1 MLNSSQFHDA
11 ANRIAG
17 YDNVSQMKKTQIT
30 ILLPLLLG
38 LVCLPSNAQES
49 TSPVAE
55 DLDLPAEVIVPA
67 DEFDRGTPQRSGY
80 GFMRTVDKGDYETAA
95 QYLDLRNLRGT
106 ASELT
111 GAQLARRFFVIIK
124 RADWVDVSELVDDP
138 AGRANDNLPAYR
150 DSLGIIE
157 HNGKET
163 RLYMQKVPR
172 GDGVSIWK
180 VSNATVSLIP
190 KLYETY
196 GYPEI
201 IEELR
206 RNLPNKV
213 ILGYEVFKWVVV
225 GTAAVFAYVLIFLI
239 ALVIRRV
246 LGDPKAPS
254 HRRIFRFL
262 VLPFGLWLVIIA
274 MNAAANSLGS
284 GVTADAWRRLTPVPI
299 LITVWMMFAGTN
311 LLQEIYATRLRDK
324 GRRGA
329 AVLMGPAGNAIK
341 IVIGIAAILL
351 YMDKLGVNITTV
363 LAGLGVGG
371 IAVALALQKPM
382 EDVFG
387 AFTLYTQQPIRVG
400 DFCRIGD
407 QTGTIE
413 EIGLRTTRMRTLAN
427 TVIAIPNAQLAN
439 APIDNIS
446 ARRKIRFRPILR
458 LRYDTTPEQ
467 LQQILDGIRDLLSSN
482 EYVLEESQRVRFT
495 EISDEA
501 LLIEVNAYLNT
512 TDWAKYL
519 EMAEQL
525 NLHILKIIALAG
537 TSLFIPAR
545 ILYADGSA
553 NRGELPA

>member
-1 MLNSSQFHDA
+1 
-11 ANRIAG
+11 
-17 YDNVSQMKKTQIT
+17 MKNAQIT
-30 ILLPLLLG
+30 ILMSLLLG
-38 LVCLPSNAQES
+38 LVCLQSNAQES
-49 TSPVAE
+49 SATVEKDLTIPV
-55 DLDLPAEVIVPA
+55 
-67 DEFDRGTPQRSGY
+67 DEFDRGTPQRSAD

-95 QYLDLRNLRGT
+95 QYLDLHNLRGR

-124 RADWVDVSELVDDP
+124 RADWVDINELVDDP
-138 AGRANDNLPAYR
+138 AGRSNDNLPAYR

-157 HNGKET
+157 NNGKET
-163 RLYMQKVPR
+163 RLYMQKVLR

-180 VSNATVSLIP
+180 ISNATVSLIP
-190 KLYETY
+190 KLYVTY

-213 ILGYEVFKWVVV
+213 ILGYELFKWVVV

-239 ALVIRRV
+239 ALVTRRL
-246 LGDPKAPS
+246 LGDPNAPS
-254 HRRIFRFL
+254 HRLIFRFL
-262 VLPFGLWLVIIA
+262 VLPFGIWLVILT
-274 MNAAANSLGS
+274 MNVTAISLGS
-284 GVTADAWRRLTPVPI
+284 GATAEAWQRLTPVPI
-299 LITVWMMFAGTN
+299 LLTVWMMFAATN
-311 LLQEIYATRLRDK
+311 LLQEIYSTRLQDR

-329 AVLMGPAGNAIK
+329 AVLLGPAGNAIK
-341 IVIGIAAILL
+341 ILIGIAAILL

-387 AFTLYTQQPIRVG
+387 AFTLYTQQPVRVG

-413 EIGLRTTRMRTLAN
+413 EIGLRTTLMRTLAN

-439 APIDNIS
+439 QPIDNIS
-446 ARRKIRFRPILR
+446 ARKKILFKLLLR

-467 LQQILDGIRDLLSSN
+467 LQRILDEINELLSTSEHILRKN
-482 EYVLEESQRVRFT
+482 QRARFK
-495 EISDEA
+495 EIADDA
-501 LLIEVNAYLNT
+501 LLVEINAYLNT
-512 TDWAKYL
+512 TEWAKYL
-519 EMAEQL
+519 ELVEQL
-525 NLHILKIIALAG
+525 NMRILKIVSAAG
-537 TSLFIPAR
+537 ASLYPPAR
-545 ILYADGSA
+545 MLYVEQS
-553 NRGELPA
+553 GETGTETLE